1 MTDRQEYLL
10 RYKSATIGIRKG
22 AYVVYIVWQESCTYI
37 QRTTIPT
44 DEEENDAFH

>member
-1 MTDRQEYLL
+1 MTDRQEFLL

-22 AYVVYIVWQESCTYI
+22 AYVVSIVWQENCTYI
-37 QRTTIPT
+37 PRTTIPT